1 MALNPTT
8 QLTNPDLTNIPY
20 KVRKFLDVLMKATP
34 LYGVAYHE
42 GIPSAEGLTA
52 AIWAAKSGTPNFNG
66 SAPGQVISGRLMD
79 EYRREIPTLTYSDAM
94 ILSKVFLSQSAVK
107 AEDMALSEIKYLA
120 AQVVEFVIRTAIDNF
135 CTVANVNLYCA
146 NNVAAVSSLT
156 VNDTLQWQDLQKQ
169 WARFDAGGIRK
180 YANKLYKFV
189 LHSAARFNIGSQ
201 ATAGVF
207 SFYDA
212 HKYSE
217 EGFKVLNGQGA
228 RPDNEGFVVQFDGI
242 EVYSTPLMTTALDGN
257 AGIRI
262 AYSAALGDQGL
273 GCVDIESDAGTQKGF
288 NIIELDGNGL
298 AGIDSTGELAKSV
311 AYRFSMGALVLSED
325 AVTPSLQRVVRI
337 ASPTGGIV

>member
-20 KVRKFLDVLMKATP
+20 KVRKFLEVLVKATP
-34 LYGVAYHE
+34 LYGVSYHE
-42 GIPSAEGLTA
+42 GIPSAEGLSA
-52 AIWAAKSGTPNFNG
+52 VIWAAKTTTPNFNG
-66 SAPGQVISGRLMD
+66 SAPGQIIAGRLMD
-79 EYRREIPTLTYSDAM
+79 EYRLTIPTLTYSDAI
-94 ILSKVFLSQSAVK
+94 ILSKVFMSQSAVK

-120 AQVVEFVIRTAIDNF
+120 AQVVEFVIRTAIDSF
-135 CTVANVNLYCA
+135 CTVAGVNLFAA

-156 VNDTLQWQDLQKQ
+156 PTDTLQWQDLQKQ

-180 YANKLYKFV
+180 YSNKLYKFV

-212 HKYSE
+212 HKFSE
-217 EGFKVLNGQGA
+217 DGFKVLNGQGA

-242 EVYSTPLMTTALDGN
+242 EVYSTPLMTTGLDGAAN
-257 AGIRI
+257 IRV
-262 AYSAALGDQGL
+262 AYSAAFGDQGL
-273 GCVDIESDAGTQKGF
+273 GCVDIEADASTSKGF
-288 NIIELDGNGL
+288 NIIELEGNGI
-298 AGIDSTGELAKSV
+298 AGIDSTAELAKSV
-311 AYRFSMGALVLSED
+311 AYRFSMGALVMSENNTD
-325 AVTPSLQRVVRI
+325 PSLQRVVRI